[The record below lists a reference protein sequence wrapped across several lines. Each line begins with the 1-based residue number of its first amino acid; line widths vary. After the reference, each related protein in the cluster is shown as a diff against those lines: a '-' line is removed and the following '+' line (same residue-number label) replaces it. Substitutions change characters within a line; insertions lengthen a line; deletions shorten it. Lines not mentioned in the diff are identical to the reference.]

1 MIKFNITEITV
12 YHDLIVNNSGN
23 TRLLEIGVDDDTVFE
38 KCPKECSQ
46 CKSKE
51 ILGLE
56 ILGAS
61 SEILLWICDKCDHLH
76 LRLDKTKTEKLLE
89 NSTKLWS
96 NPNDSTLPD
105 KKDYI

>member
-38 KCPKECSQ
+38 ECPKECSQ
-46 CKSKE
+46 CKSKD

-56 ILGAS
+56 I
-61 SEILLWICDKCDHLH
+61 CDHLH

-96 NPNDSTLPD
+96 NPNDWTLPD